1 MAIGCFALGCSESN
15 RFLFAVYE
23 RNFRGADPVEDL
35 QALLL
40 ASNSQIDAVKAA
52 MTGWPLNV
60 VLIEVT
66 ESQVSIQS
74 GAFVTCPIYI
84 GADDGKIFG
93 HWDAVVASRK
103 LPNKIP
109 NVSEIAAFM
118 SSEIRYSS
126 ASFIEGISHLTERT
140 VVNFDWRGIRLESPP
155 DVKYIQPKI
164 IRSGADVVAAFDE
177 VLCGSV
183 SQWSSPEYTAL
194 GVEASGGMDSSCVAL
209 SLRKEWQKDI
219 STFSILLEEGDA
231 GKQQRVR
238 RDELIQKI
246 GAVDHTVIGSDFL
259 PMSRNLSCAPNEEIY
274 LEALKAETELAVET
288 QTRIIFTGIG
298 GDELTKLSYTEYTEV
313 FGNGREERPRHDFFL
328 LADDLRPVQNADNFL
343 APTAVLPVSTL
354 LAAAAR
360 APSFLR
366 RGIWVA
372 HPLASPEVYSF
383 ARSLPLE
390 WRRDRLINRK
400 HLEKYGM
407 TYSFCYPKLKEN
419 FGGLFQNSI
428 GNISAAGKTH
438 MQNSWLIEKKIVERE
453 KLKAAFAACDGMDIA
468 AASAAQQIL
477 CFVRLERFLSLI
489 SRDIFVEN

>member
-1 MAIGCFALGCSESN
+1 MLEFTIDLKRPDFLSLRWDGSGFSYGNSFIKPFNHMAIGCFALGCSESN

-183 SQWSSPEYTAL
+183 SQWFSPEYTAL

-288 QTRIIFTGIG
+288 QTRIIFTGNVIRAEWDG
-298 GDELTKLSYTEYTEV
+298 QAKENAEALVKDFESYLNENRDVIEALTIFYSQPARRREVTYDMIKQVMEKLRTDRPKLAPVRVWQAYALLDDCKSEAPTTELTALV
-313 FGNGREERPRHDFFL
+313 
-328 LADDLRPVQNADNFL
+328 
-343 APTAVLPVSTL
+343 
-354 LAAAAR
+354 
-360 APSFLR
+360 
-366 RGIWVA
+366 
-372 HPLASPEVYSF
+372 
-383 ARSLPLE
+383 
-390 WRRDRLINRK
+390 
-400 HLEKYGM
+400 
-407 TYSFCYPKLKEN
+407 
-419 FGGLFQNSI
+419 
-428 GNISAAGKTH
+428 
-438 MQNSWLIEKKIVERE
+438 
-453 KLKAAFAACDGMDIA
+453 
-468 AASAAQQIL
+468 
-477 CFVRLERFLSLI
+477 SLI
-489 SRDIFVEN
+489 LFFGRSMHAVCSGRAY